1 MVVKG
6 RVKNKFE
13 TLRDLLK
20 RDIVRGRYRPGAY
33 LPNEEALTAT
43 YGVNQG
49 TVNKAIASLATE
61 GFVVTKSRLGSMVL
75 ETKERKIAARLI
87 VVAMHSSGHVYG
99 ELSARLM
106 AEIQRH
112 HYFPAL
118 VNVADTSDRD
128 LVDNY
133 VVPQL
138 HEAINA
144 FPEFLVV
151 DGVADF
157 PFHILKERRGEIA
170 NLVIIN
176 RYENDFGL
184 DAHYI
189 LSDYQRGAYL
199 AASHMIERGCRKLLM
214 VLHEGTVKHAYDL
227 SAMMVKGV
235 GMACAERGLPFGASD
250 LLASDSDEFK
260 SHFAAQGRPLGIF
273 AVADSIAR
281 KAQETLDGLGLK
293 CGVDYKL
300 AGYYDTP
307 WATELKPRLTTVSL
321 REAAVIEGLGRI
333 IAQKP
338 EERQRVIIEPELIVR
353 EST

>member
-6 RVKNKFE
+6 RMRNKFE

-20 RDIVRGRYRPGAY
+20 RDIVRGRYRAGVY

-75 ETKERKIAARLI
+75 ETKDRKIAARLV
-87 VVAMHSSGHVYG
+87 VVAMAGSGHLYG
-99 ELSARLM
+99 ELSAQLM

-112 HYFPAL
+112 HYFPTL
-118 VNVADTSDRD
+118 INVADTNDRD

-133 VVPQL
+133 VIPQL

-157 PFHILKERRGEIA
+157 PFHILKERRSEIA
-170 NLVIIN
+170 NLIIIN
-176 RYENDFGL
+176 RYESDLCL

-199 AASHMIERGCRKLLM
+199 AASHLIGQGCRKLLM
-214 VLHEGTVKHAYDL
+214 VLHEGRVKHEYDL

-235 GMACAERGLPFGASD
+235 GKACAEHGMPFGASE
-250 LLASDSDEFK
+250 LLASDSEELK
-260 SHFAAQGRPLGIF
+260 SRFTAGERPLGIL
-273 AVADSIAR
+273 AASDYLAR
-281 KAQETLDGLGLK
+281 SAQERLDGLGLK
-293 CGVDYKL
+293 CAVDYKI
-300 AGYYDTP
+300 AGYFNTP
-307 WATELKPRLTTVSL
+307 WASEIRPRLTSVSL
-321 REAAVIEGLGRI
+321 REAAIIEELGRI
-333 IAQKP
+333 IVQKP
-338 EERQRVIIEPELIVR
+338 EERQRIIIEPELITR